1 MAITSTGLNAAYATD
16 TTATK
21 TVDDKS
27 KLNSDD
33 FMTLLLAELQYQDPT
48 SPTDTESIL
57 TQTSQLASLESSDK
71 TTQLLEDLT
80 KSLSSSNNFSSI
92 SAIGKMGDLGSNA
105 VVLNEGSDVNFE
117 MYYPSDVKSGTVEI
131 LDVNGNVLKN
141 IDAQEGSAGVYSYT
155 WDGTDNA
162 GNALDSGT
170 YYITSSY
177 TDGDGNDATTRLGTY
192 PIESVRFE
200 DGKALVK
207 VGSSYVPLESL
218 KEIY

>member
-16 TTATK
+16 TKVSNA
-21 TVDDKS
+21 VSDKS
-27 KLNSDD
+27 KLQSED

-48 SPTDTESIL
+48 KPTDTESIL
-57 TQTSQLASLESSDK
+57 TQTSQLSSLESSNK
-71 TTQLLEDLT
+71 TTKLLQDLT

-105 VVLNEGSDVNFE
+105 VVLNEGSDLNFE
-117 MYYPSDVKSGTVEI
+117 MYYPSEIKSGTVQI
-131 LDVNGNVLKN
+131 LDNKGNVLKN
-141 IDAQEGSAGVYSYT
+141 IDAQTGSAGVYSYT

-218 KEIY
+218 KEVS